1 MLFHDPIYLLIF
13 LPVVFCVYFLIPN
26 NKINLRLYFLIISGL
41 IFYAYWNIKLSPLI
55 VVAIL
60 VNFYFGKKISNNENL
75 IYKKK
80 ILIISIIF
88 NIFYL
93 GFFKY
98 ADFVINNVNVM
109 FNSNFELLNLPF
121 PLALSFVTIQ
131 IIVFLVDCFEGNI
144 EKNNIKRYSLFII
157 FFPQLI
163 AGPIVRYND
172 MINQFE
178 DKKKSSIIYKNICIG
193 LIVISIGLIKK
204 VLIADNLSVIVDGG
218 FGSNEQISFF
228 GSWLV
233 TFSFAFQLYF
243 DFSGYIDM
251 ATGSALL
258 FNINLPQN
266 FNSPFKANSI
276 INFWQ
281 RWHITLTNFLTNYIY
296 NPYLRSFKNLTF
308 LKSMI
313 GTMIVFLIAGLW
325 HGPSWLFV
333 IFGGLHGIG
342 LIVNHI
348 YRKFFSLK
356 INNLFSQ
363 VLTFIYVCFSLIFFR
378 AESLDDAVRIIKGLY
393 SFNGNFDLLNLYIP
407 TNSIIAFIIS
417 IVVCFVF
424 INTNYIINQL
434 NKKKILD

>member
-1 MLFHDPIYLLIF
+1 MLFHDPIYLLVF
-13 LPVVFCVYFLIPN
+13 LPVVFCVYFFIPN

-98 ADFVINNVNVM
+98 ADFVINNVNVI
-109 FNSNFELLNLPF
+109 FNSNFELLNIPF

-178 DKKKSSIIYKNICIG
+178 DEKKSSIIYKNICIG

-204 VLIADNLSVIVDGG
+204 VLIADNLSVIVDEG
-218 FGSNEQISFF
+218 FGSNEQIGFF

-296 NPYLRSFKNLTF
+296 NPFLRSFKNLTF

-313 GTMIVFLIAGLW
+313 GIMIVFLIAGLW
-325 HGPSWLFV
+325 HGPSWTFV

-348 YRKFFSLK
+348 YRKFFSLE

-378 AESLDDAVRIIKGLY
+378 AESLDDAVRIINGLY

-407 TNSIIAFIIS
+407 INSIIAFIIS
-417 IVVCFVF
+417 IFVCFVF

>member
-26 NKINLRLYFLIISGL
+26 NKINLRFYFLIISGL
-41 IFYAYWNIKLSPLI
+41 IFYAYWNIKLSPII

-60 VNFYFGKKISNNENL
+60 INFYFGKKISNNENL

-98 ADFVINNVNVM
+98 ADFVINNVNVI
-109 FNSNFELLNLPF
+109 FNSNFELLNIPF

-172 MINQFE
+172 MISQFE

-218 FGSNEQISFF
+218 FASNEQIGFF

-258 FNINLPQN
+258 LNINLPQN

-313 GTMIVFLIAGLW
+313 GIMIVFLIAGLW

-348 YRKFFSLK
+348 YRRFFSLK

-378 AESLDDAVRIIKGLY
+378 AESLDDAVKIIKGLY

-417 IVVCFVF
+417 IFVCFVF

-434 NKKKILD
+434 NKRKLLD

>member
-1 MLFHDPIYLLIF
+1 MLFHNPIYLLIF
-13 LPVVFCVYFLIPN
+13 LPVVFCIYFLIPN
-26 NKINLRLYFLIISGL
+26 KKINLRIYFLILSGL
-41 IFYAYWNIKLSPLI
+41 IFYAYWNIALSPLI
-55 VVAIL
+55 MIAIL
-60 VNFYFGKKISNNENL
+60 VNFYFSKKITNSGNI

-80 ILIISIIF
+80 ILIFSIIF
-88 NIFYL
+88 NILYL

-98 ADFVINNVNVM
+98 ADFIINNVNTV
-109 FNSNFELLNLPF
+109 FNTNFELLNLPF
-121 PLALSFVTIQ
+121 PLALSFVTFQTIA
-131 IIVFLVDCFEGNI
+131 FLVDCFEENI
-144 EKNNIKRYSLFII
+144 EKNNIRRYSLFII

-172 MINQFE
+172 MITQFE

-218 FGSNEQISFF
+218 FDSNEQINLF

-243 DFSGYIDM
+243 DFSGYIDI

-258 FNINLPQN
+258 FNINLPPN

-296 NPYLRSFKNLTF
+296 NPYLRSFKKLTF

-333 IFGGLHGIG
+333 VFGGLHGAGI
-342 LIVNHI
+342 ITNHI
-348 YRKFFSLK
+348 YRKFISLK
-356 INNLFSQ
+356 INNFFSQ
-363 VLTFIYVCFSLIFFR
+363 VLTFVYVSFSLIFFR
-378 AESLDDAVRIIKGLY
+378 AESLDDALKIIKGLY
-393 SFNGNFDLLNLYIP
+393 SFNSDFNLLNLHIP
-407 TNSIIAFIIS
+407 LNSIIAFIIS
-417 IVVCFVF
+417 IVVCFIF
-424 INTNYIINQL
+424 SNTKYITDQL
-434 NKKKILD
+434 KKNKIFD